1 MDLRA
6 PASPGQY
13 LLRDDFD
20 AGLAT
25 NTASAHAGHHW
36 ADAVRHRPTMDKM
49 GLDPDGP
56 VQVPDKVIEGAPGTP
71 APLKAGSMTRPRVCA
86 RTTPEVVSRESEPLV

>member
-25 NTASAHAGHHW
+25 N
-36 ADAVRHRPTMDKM
+36 RR
-49 GLDPDGP
+49 GLPCGEFELP
-56 VQVPDKVIEGAPGTP
+56 VVLQDRIFSKSGRNLLMTPGERYDVGRQSFNC
-71 APLKAGSMTRPRVCA
+71 LRCIFGSRQP
-86 RTTPEVVSRESEPLV
+86 SLG